1 MRFVRSEVFQFVVL
15 AVVALLTSDVA
26 YAQDAAASGTNT
38 LLPLGAGLGLAIAAF
53 GGALGQAKIISSA
66 LESIARNPG
75 ASGQMFIVWILG
87 AAFVESLVILTWLVT
102 SGMAGKI

>member
-1 MRFVRSEVFQFVVL
+1 MQLVHFIVL
-15 AVVALLTSDVA
+15 AVIAVLVGDVA
-26 YAQDAAASGTNT
+26 YAQDAAAVSSSNPY
-38 LLPLGAGLGLAIAAF
+38 LPIGAGIGLGIAAL

-87 AAFVESLVILTWLVT
+87 AAFVESLVILTWLVA
-102 SGMAGKI
+102 SGLAGKV